1 MQCARCYRTE
11 PLQDAVDGLGDD
23 RLIALLGGTWAS
35 INGEDVCPRHQ
46 TPAEREDLARQ
57 IVLAIENEIN
67 RSAVLDPS
75 PVEPG
80 LVIYAMQLREALSSA
95 EKVRTAQPSA
105 SGAKG
110 GSHTHLE
117 VAITGAF
124 LTGCPL
130 RIGINEYVDV
140 QRELATKLSERTD
153 QGWMTS
159 AEQLREGTYE
169 SGGGFAEVLPL
180 VLVCR
185 DGVDAL
191 ARAKAILRGRPKYEH
206 DWLDRRIEGWR
217 VEPSAMRIE
226 VYDLGVAVIN
236 GTFDVDVPAD
246 IPLDAAARKLK
257 EIVWLRPDGEDKV
270 SSPITEMF
278 RQLSEETTRQ
288 FRASVKASGSDWPP
302 RPWLPT
308 TDPDAE
314 ASRDWGRLLWLHP
327 VHMLSSK
334 SPQIRESS
342 AKELTPEFCKEV
354 AVPDGRFFP
363 GIGWSA
369 IITRQDPSARDMPLK
384 LLRLHWAYFALYM
397 EIDRGLL
404 IVLDRDESGTKQP
417 FLSDLESD
425 ARAVFDDYIRVM
437 KARARVDSALA
448 SLGGDEQ
455 AIWDV
460 IADVQKF
467 NALVGGVDRKVEVLQ
482 KLADRRVQQA
492 TTASTR
498 RSTRIL
504 GFLTSLTVVTV
515 AVTLLGYFVGGL
527 SDSPGDNDR
536 LHRVIF
542 LVAGAILAVTLWWIT
557 FGERPWR
564 RR

>member
-1 MQCARCYRTE
+1 ME
-11 PLQDAVDGLGDD
+11 PFQEAVEGLEDD
-23 RLIALLGGTWAS
+23 RLIALLGGAWAS

-46 TPAEREDLARQ
+46 TAAERADQARQ
-57 IVLAIENEIN
+57 IVSAIESQIN
-67 RSAVLDPS
+67 RSAGLDPS

-80 LVIYAMQLREALSSA
+80 LVIFAMQLREALSSA
-95 EKVRTAQPSA
+95 QKSRSPQPSA
-105 SGAKG
+105 NASKG
-110 GSHTHLE
+110 SSHIHLD

-130 RIGINEYVDV
+130 RIGINEYESV
-140 QRELATKLSERTD
+140 QRKIATKLSERND

-159 AEQLREGTYE
+159 AEQLREGTYN

-185 DGVDAL
+185 DGADAL
-191 ARAKAILRGRPKYEH
+191 ARANAILRSRPKYEH
-206 DWLDRRIEGWR
+206 DWLDSRIQGWR
-217 VEPSAMRIE
+217 VKASSMRIE

-236 GTFDVDVPAD
+236 GTFEVDVPVA
-246 IPLDAAARKLK
+246 IPLDAAARRLK
-257 EIVWLRPDGEDKV
+257 EVVWLRPDGADKV

-278 RQLSEETTRQ
+278 RQMSKETTRQ
-288 FRASVKASGSDWPP
+288 FRAGVKDSGSDWPP
-302 RPWLPT
+302 QPWLPT
-308 TDPDAE
+308 TDPDGE
-314 ASRDWGRLLWLHP
+314 TSRDWGRLLWLHP
-327 VHMLSSK
+327 VHMLAS
-334 SPQIRESS
+334 QNRQMRESS
-342 AKELTPEFCKEV
+342 ARELTPEFCKDV

-369 IITRQDPSARDMPLK
+369 IITTSKDLSTCNMPLK
-384 LLRLHWAYFALYM
+384 LLHLHWAYFALYM
-397 EIDRGLL
+397 EIDRALMT
-404 IVLDRDESGTKQP
+404 VLDNDKSGTKRP
-417 FLSDLESD
+417 LLPNLEKD
-425 ARAVFDDYIRVM
+425 AEEVFDNYIRVM

-467 NALVGGVDRKVEVLQ
+467 DTLVDGVDRKVEVLQ

-498 RSTRIL
+498 RTTRIL
-504 GFLTSLTVVTV
+504 GFLTSLTVVTL

-527 SDSPGDNDR
+527 GDSPGENDR
-536 LHRVIF
+536 LHRIIL
-542 LVAGAILAVTLWWIT
+542 LVVGVILAVTLWCWMT
-557 FGERPWR
+557 FGIRPWR